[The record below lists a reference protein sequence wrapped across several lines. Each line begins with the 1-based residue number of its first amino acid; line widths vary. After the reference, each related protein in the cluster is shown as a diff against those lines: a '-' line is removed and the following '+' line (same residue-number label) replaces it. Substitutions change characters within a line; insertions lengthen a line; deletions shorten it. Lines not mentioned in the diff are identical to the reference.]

1 MAFRLDWR
9 GVMLQQQ
16 INSAMQAGLEETAAA
31 CIAPAKQR
39 TPVRTG
45 ILQGSIKVD
54 DDGAQRKDGGWS
66 VLWGSFDVNYAYFV
80 ETGTGRTHARAMLR
94 SAADQ
99 EYPSLHERIQRRMLW

>member
-1 MAFRLDWR
+1 MTFRLDWR

-16 INSAMQAGLEETAAA
+16 IDSATQAGLEETAAA
-31 CIAPAKQR
+31 CIAPAKSR

-54 DDGAQRKDGGWS
+54 EEGAKRTDGGWS

-94 SAADQ
+94 TASDQ
-99 EYPSLHERIQRRMLW
+99 EYPSLPERIQRRVLW